1 MAVFQA
7 ATKYLLLSAL
17 PRNGGIALM
26 SRKNLLLKVY
36 AIENIPFADHSCAAG
51 QLSHTGGQEHY

>member
-7 ATKYLLLSAL
+7 ATKHPLLSAL

-26 SRKNLLLKVY
+26 PRKNLLLKVY
-36 AIENIPFADHSCAAG
+36 ASENKSFVDSSCATG
-51 QLSHTGGQEHY
+51 QLSHTGG